1 MQNLSLERLN
11 KRHPNITQR
20 SEVIHYV
27 LAALVAA
34 VIKADGTVTS
44 NETDAAVKIAEQL
57 GMATS
62 TKSEIDAYLKGTDDF
77 RNKEVTINDLIEL
90 SQVLKSKNEKMN
102 LLKVLIKISSAD
114 GILDKAEYLVI
125 SKVAQS
131 FKMAIPEFESLAEKL
146 NVGTGNAA
154 RDRQFEIAGNV
165 IKTIGKGVW
174 VTAVLGL
181 KVIDLLLQD
190 GTSKPS
196 KKRTVP
202 SKKQVSVEK
211 PQAKEIFKT
220 YRAGC
225 KYCGF
230 CSHWYG
236 QRTVEPNK
244 KQVLIALHGQPRG
257 VCSKSPGGKRLV
269 IASHTCAEFSPVI

>member
-77 RNKEVTINDLIEL
+77 RSKEVTINDLIEL
-90 SQVLKSKNEKMN
+90 AQVLKSKDEKMN
-102 LLKVLIKISSAD
+102 MLKVLIKISSAD

-125 SKVAQS
+125 SQVAQS

-146 NVGTGNAA
+146 NVETSNAA
-154 RDRQFEIAGNV
+154 RVVINSLTDRCACAGDLFDFSCGDHKEKLHKFDTYGAYTSNHFE
-165 IKTIGKGVW
+165 
-174 VTAVLGL
+174 VL
-181 KVIDLLLQD
+181 Q
-190 GTSKPS
+190 
-196 KKRTVP
+196 
-202 SKKQVSVEK
+202 
-211 PQAKEIFKT
+211 
-220 YRAGC
+220 
-225 KYCGF
+225 
-230 CSHWYG
+230 
-236 QRTVEPNK
+236 
-244 KQVLIALHGQPRG
+244 
-257 VCSKSPGGKRLV
+257 
-269 IASHTCAEFSPVI
+269 